1 MEFPGIVTSP
11 TKGPKKNDLQF
22 SFPEPA
28 ARDSAALGDSF
39 SLTPKAEAS
48 VPADDATFAGSDVTV
63 NDFVLNRSAPAPK
76 ASTPTPASS
85 SSGER
90 PGKKQSSSTPLL
102 IGGGVL
108 GLLVVLGG
116 GLGIA
121 FMLGGFG
128 GPVARPKQPDKTT
141 IASGKAVLILD
152 WPEQDRSGS
161 AFSIDGQRMAVPAK
175 GEAKFTLPAGSKKL
189 LLQRRGYE
197 NVETTIALTGG
208 ETSHFA
214 PKWESID
221 AKIASTPKDPGTK
234 TNTPSNPTGTNF
246 PLGGAT
252 PAAEFSPPGF
262 PGWFQL
268 LDSAQRQAKTG
279 KKDLFIV
286 FGVTDADP
294 ETKKLAQEL
303 AEPAT
308 KAAIDASFVPVIID
322 FPQTAQGNRFIEDA
336 FQNGKMAQLYGIRK
350 VPVLVLADEAGHPY
364 FIEREWKGGTPVA
377 ANLAAWKQQRAT
389 RDQLLAAARA
399 TGDDTAKMA
408 AAEKA
413 LNWLKERQFVPAFA
427 DDVRGW
433 ISIAQRV
440 DAANTAGRLESF
452 LEADLQLRLQ
462 GIRLD
467 DEAGILQA
475 LAPLNEWTGKKR
487 FVDPDRGASL
497 HLMAAAVLLKM
508 EKQEEGIRH
517 LTEAATYEPKNKELK
532 DRLAAAKD
540 AIKNINIV
548 SSGTGF
554 VISESGYLLTNHHV
568 VEGEGQVVVRLKGV
582 DQPLP
587 ATVIAEDPNKDMAL
601 IKIDPPPGMK
611 LAPIG
616 LANSMAGRG
625 AAVIAFGYPL
635 MSQTGQGV
643 KLTEGVVSALP
654 EGERNNM
661 FLLDMRV
668 NPGNSGGPLCDNK
681 GNVVGMI
688 TAKTGRV
695 AGAFEDTYGM
705 AIPSPD
711 LIKFLQQHLPK
722 SAPTGPAVATNKL
735 STEEVDARVSPAVM
749 LILKMK

>member
-1 MEFPGIVTSP
+1 
-11 TKGPKKNDLQF
+11 
-22 SFPEPA
+22 
-28 ARDSAALGDSF
+28 
-39 SLTPKAEAS
+39 
-48 VPADDATFAGSDVTV
+48 
-63 NDFVLNRSAPAPK
+63 
-76 ASTPTPASS
+76 
-85 SSGER
+85 
-90 PGKKQSSSTPLL
+90 
-102 IGGGVL
+102 
-108 GLLVVLGG
+108 VVLGI
-116 GLGIA
+116 GLGITA
-121 FMLGGFG
+121 MLGGFG
-128 GPVARPKQPDKTT
+128 GSGTKPKPGEK

-152 WPEQDRSGS
+152 WPEQERSGS
-161 AFSIDGQRMAVPAK
+161 ALSIDGQRMTVPAK
-175 GEAKFTLPAGSKKL
+175 GVAKFTLPAGSKTI
-189 LLQRRGYE
+189 LLQRRGFE
-197 NVETTIALTGG
+197 NVETTLALTGG

-214 PKWESID
+214 PKWESIET
-221 AKIASTPKDPGTK
+221 KIAGSTKDPGTK
-234 TNTPSNPTGTNF
+234 ATTPSSTTGTNF
-246 PLGGAT
+246 PLGGSAAPEAS
-252 PAAEFSPPGF
+252 PAGF

-268 LDSAQRQAKTG
+268 VDSAQRQAKTG

-294 ETKKLAQEL
+294 ETKKLAEDL
-303 AEPAT
+303 AQPAT
-308 KAAIDASFVPVIID
+308 KAAIGASFVPVIID

-350 VPVLVLADEAGHPY
+350 VPVLVLADEQGHPY
-364 FIEREWKGGTPVA
+364 FIEREWKGGTNVA
-377 ANLAAWKQQRAT
+377 ANLAAWRQQRAT

-399 TGDDTAKMA
+399 TGDDTTRMA
-408 AAEKA
+408 AAEQA

-440 DAANTAGRLESF
+440 DAANTAGKLEAF
-452 LEADLQLRLQ
+452 VEADLQLRLQ
-462 GIRLD
+462 GVSLE
-467 DEAGILQA
+467 DESGILQA
-475 LAPLNEWTGKKR
+475 IAPLNEWTGKKR
-487 FVDPDRGASL
+487 FLDPDRGASL
-497 HLMAAAVLLKM
+497 HLLAAAVLLKM

-582 DQPLP
+582 DQPIP
-587 ATVIAEDPNKDMAL
+587 AKVIAEDANKDMAL
-601 IKIDPPPGMK
+601 IKIDPPAGVK
-611 LAPIG
+611 LSPIG

-654 EGERNNM
+654 EDERNSM

-688 TAKTGRV
+688 TAKTGRAV
-695 AGAFEDTYGM
+695 GAFEDTYGM
-705 AIPSPD
+705 AIPSPE

-722 SAPTGPAVATNKL
+722 SAPAGPAVATNKL
-735 STEEVDARVSPAVM
+735 STEEVDARVSPAVI